1 MRILG
6 CVLLAV
12 FVGVAAC
19 GDDPATAPT
28 GDGALVLEVGG
39 GQPSLRQALERAG
52 LPVPPRV
59 DLATPVAAPS
69 APDGESVP
77 AGDAS
82 AARQQD
88 GASPP
93 AQSQPQPQ
101 PQPQPLPQP
110 PPASAADTA
119 HVVVT
124 LAEGQTLIH
133 LARKHLG
140 DGNRFREI
148 LALNGWTESESR
160 RLKPGTKVKVPKAG
174 AIRGG
179 GR

>member
-1 MRILG
+1 MQILG

-12 FVGVAAC
+12 LVGVAAC
-19 GDDPATAPT
+19 GGDPAIAPT

-69 APDGESVP
+69 APEGEPVP

-93 AQSQPQPQ
+93 AQPQPQ
-101 PQPQPLPQP
+101 PQQ
-110 PPASAADTA
+110 PPASASDTT